1 VPANSDESVAAGG
14 GQANPKEKAALEKFV
29 AKAGVMFSGKEVATA
44 WVTHY
49 GKELSQQ
56 GEDVRLA
63 PRHMRQRQHFASL
76 PSVTG
81 ALAEVASGSPSAG
94 GQRTIEFSHR
104 AHYNRMHRALHI
116 AIIVLLAACD
126 ANFEKAVDLITGRET
141 NVVVLLDKP
150 TQLGPVP
157 RTLASRE
164 QPMKVL
170 GEWSGLCLS
179 LRGAVP
185 LQDSKVMDQIFA
197 EAMAKAKVKVELTL
211 SNGTRVGLRQPLQ
224 AWSLQGKV
232 VDRHELS
239 ACARAPCGVKL
250 PVGLQVSKV
259 DISSDLP
266 LSVQGIYWQS
276 ETDLPKPPPDPKNVA
291 SSSSPKASSSCT
303 S

>member
-1 VPANSDESVAAGG
+1 MHRLLPVA
-14 GQANPKEKAALEKFV
+14 LI
-29 AKAGVMFSGKEVATA
+29 
-44 WVTHY
+44 
-49 GKELSQQ
+49 
-56 GEDVRLA
+56 
-63 PRHMRQRQHFASL
+63 ASL
-76 PSVTG
+76 
-81 ALAEVASGSPSAG
+81 AG
-94 GQRTIEFSHR
+94 
-104 AHYNRMHRALHI
+104 
-116 AIIVLLAACD
+116 CD
-126 ANFEKAVDLITGRET
+126 VNFEKAVDLITGREA
-141 NVVVLLDKP
+141 NVVVLVDKP
-150 TQLGPVP
+150 SQLGPVP

-170 GEWSGLCLS
+170 GEWSSLCLS

-197 EAMAKAKVKVELTL
+197 EAMGKAKVKIELTL

-224 AWSLQGKV
+224 AWSLRGKV
-232 VDRHELS
+232 VDQDELS
-239 ACARAPCGVKL
+239 ACAGTPCRVEL
-250 PVGLQVSKV
+250 PVGAQVSKV